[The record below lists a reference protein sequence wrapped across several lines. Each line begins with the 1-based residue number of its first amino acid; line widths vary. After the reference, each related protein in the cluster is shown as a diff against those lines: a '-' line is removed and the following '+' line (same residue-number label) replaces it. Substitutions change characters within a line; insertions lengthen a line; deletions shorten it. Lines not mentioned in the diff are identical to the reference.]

1 MSKIATLAVEARDR
15 AGKGSARAAR
25 REGRVPAVIY
35 GNKEAAEVV
44 TVEEKF
50 LEREL
55 NTGKFLSTV
64 FDLQIGDRVERVLP
78 RDVQFHPVT
87 DRALHVD
94 FMRIAKDGL
103 ITVEVPV
110 ATADAIASP
119 GIKRG
124 GVLNIV
130 RHSIEVK
137 APADSVPE
145 QIVVSLAGLE
155 IGDSVHISKVA
166 LPAGV
171 TPTIAYRDFTVVTI
185 APPTGGP
192 EAPAAAA
199 AAAPAKKGK
208 K

>member
-44 TVEEKF
+44 TIGEKF

-64 FDLQIGDRVERVLP
+64 FDLQIGDRTERVLP

-110 ATADAIASP
+110 VTTDAIASP

-137 APADSVPE
+137 APAESVPE
-145 QIVVSLAGLE
+145 AITVSLAGLE
-155 IGDSVHISKVA
+155 IGDSLHISKVA
-166 LPAGV
+166 LPEGV
-171 TPTIAYRDFTVVTI
+171 TPTINYRDFTVVTI

-199 AAAPAKKGK
+199 AAPAKKGK

>member
-35 GNKEAAEVV
+35 GNKESAEVV
-44 TVEEKF
+44 TVDYKS

-55 NTGKFLSTV
+55 STGKFLSTV
-64 FDLQIGDRVERVLP
+64 FDIKVGDRTERVLP

-94 FMRIAKDGL
+94 FMRIAKDGM

-110 ATADAIASP
+110 VTTESAASP

-137 APADSVPE
+137 APAENVPE
-145 QIVVSLAGLE
+145 AINVSLAGLE

-171 TPTIAYRDFTVVTI
+171 TPTITYRDFTVVTI
-185 APPTGGP
+185 APPAGGP
-192 EAPAAAA
+192 EAPAAA

>member
-44 TVEEKF
+44 TVEYKM

-64 FDLQIGDRVERVLP
+64 FDIQVGDRTERVLP

-94 FMRIAKDGL
+94 FMRIAKDGM

-110 ATADAIASP
+110 VTTESAASP

-137 APADSVPE
+137 APAENVPE
-145 QIVVSLAGLE
+145 AITVSLAGLE
-155 IGDSVHISKVA
+155 IGDSVHISKVT

-171 TPTIAYRDFTVVTI
+171 TPTISYRDFTIVTI
-185 APPTGGP
+185 APPAGGP
-192 EAPAAAA
+192 EAPAAA

>member
-1 MSKIATLAVEARDR
+1 MRKIATLAVESRDR

-25 REGRVPAVIY
+25 RAGRVPAVIY

-44 TVEEKF
+44 SVEAKY
-50 LEREL
+50 LDREL
-55 NTGKFLSTV
+55 ATGKFLSTV
-64 FDLQIGDRVERVLP
+64 FDLTIGDRTERVLP

-110 ATADAIASP
+110 ATVDGAASP
-119 GIKRG
+119 GIKKG

-137 APADSVPE
+137 APADAVPE
-145 QIVVSLAGLE
+145 QIVVSLAGLD

-166 LPAGV
+166 LAEGV
-171 TPTIAYRDFTVVTI
+171 KPTIAYRDFTIVTI

-192 EAPAAAA
+192 EVPAAAE
-199 AAAPAKKGK
+199 AAPAKKGK